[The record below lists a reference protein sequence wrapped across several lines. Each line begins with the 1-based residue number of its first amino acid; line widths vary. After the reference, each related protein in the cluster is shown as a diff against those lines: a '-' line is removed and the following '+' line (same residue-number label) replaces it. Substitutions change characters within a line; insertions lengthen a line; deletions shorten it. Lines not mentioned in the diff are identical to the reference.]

1 MLLPSW
7 RAPAGSHSSSSHP
20 VILPLWTAGT
30 RVPGHP
36 VPLPE
41 PPATALGWRTPAGE
55 QIHSTGNTPTHQVG
69 HTEERTMPHPHT
81 HIHTPHGHTFT
92 SSCTSH
98 TQEHT
103 MPHTTH
109 SHTNTTPHTHVFLH
123 ITHTGAHSATHHTLT
138 YTHTTPHTHIWLRIT
153 HTREHTMPHTTH
165 SHTHTHP
172 PHGHTPTTL
181 IHMGLHISLTHT
193 HTHMC
198 LSAPGGRCVTP
209 TP

>member
-1 MLLPSW
+1 MPSSEPPGSPRAGVGAPGSEVSRQGSRALHGMLLPSW

-30 RVPGHP
+30 RAPGHP

-109 SHTNTTPHTHVFLH
+109 SHTHTP
-123 ITHTGAHSATHHTLT
+123 HHTLT
-138 YTHTTPHTHIWLRIT
+138 SGCASHTHGSTQCHIPHTHI
-153 HTREHTMPHTTH
+153 
-165 SHTHTHP
+165 HTHTPHMDTPP
-172 PHGHTPTTL
+172 PH
-181 IHMGLHISLTHT
+181 
-193 HTHMC
+193 
-198 LSAPGGRCVTP
+198 
-209 TP
+209 